1 MIDLHGD
8 IDKETGKRNI
18 VNPMVMAEVKTKRYV
33 DDKVNNPSVS
43 ILDCLYCNTNAHIF
57 LQMKYDTGR
66 FILSYGET
74 GFVLELFANGG

>member
-43 ILDCLYCNTNAHIF
+43 IPDCLSGNANAH
-57 LQMKYDTGR
+57 
-66 FILSYGET
+66 
-74 GFVLELFANGG
+74 VLLR